1 MKKGVLLAIMVAI
14 MLVLFGGQVVAG
26 GGLEAFLD
34 DLNVQAGADMHG
46 YAVKLS
52 TQFGVPL
59 SQVEAVIHKVG
70 APADAF
76 MCFQLG
82 HMSGYPYER
91 VVQTYKTNRGKGWGV
106 IAKSLGIKPGSPEFH
121 ALKNGDFV
129 FDGQP
134 QAAPGKGKDKGKGQG
149 KGKNK

>member
-1 MKKGVLLAIMVAI
+1 MRRSVFAAI
-14 MLVLFGGQVVAG
+14 MLVLVATVAAAG
-26 GGLEAFLD
+26 GGLEGFLD
-34 DLNVQAGADMHG
+34 NLNVQARADMHG
-46 YAVKLS
+46 YSVKLS

-59 SQVEAVIHKVG
+59 AQVQAVIQKVG

-82 HMSGYPYER
+82 HMSRNPYDK
-91 VVQTYKTNRGKGWGV
+91 VVQTYETHRGQGWGV

-129 FDGQP
+129 FDGRP
-134 QAAPGKGKDKGKGQG
+134 QDAAGNNKGKGQG
-149 KGKNK
+149 KGKGHNK